1 MVLLDNV
8 LDGFKNRGEFGIG
21 ALDLKV
27 SIASFLIGLD
37 EKSLNDFIVSCKVS
51 RRQKANA
58 TLLLVF
64 LDQCASL
71 AIAFDLFELSI
82 KLFF

>member
-1 MVLLDNV
+1 MALLDNV
-8 LDGFKNRGEFGIG
+8 LDGFKDRSEFGIG

-37 EKSLNDFIVSCKVS
+37 EKSLDDFIVSRKVS
-51 RRQKANA
+51 RRQKANTA
-58 TLLLVF
+58 LLLVF
-64 LDQCASL
+64 LDQGASL
-71 AIAFDLFELSI
+71 AIAFDLLELSI